1 MPGWH
6 SRSGDVRCAYLLGTD
21 SGDSNGNPVYVRMP
35 PEYVQHFHAWLAAQD
50 AKTKAEFVGISNAD
64 LCDGYFYGRRP
75 AGSDYRQ
82 EFEKVVA
89 DKLVSHGCHFVR
101 GKRDPTVYTCS
112 KTDATLLHHV
122 DDVRIGASDADL
134 NFLQSKDGLGKYLD
148 MKNGDIERPGTK
160 VNVLGRTKLRTADA
174 FFTLP
179 DNKHR
184 DNVLTLLDL
193 WNAKPSKVAGHRIP
207 HTVENTQ
214 PVDARRA
221 ELFPKCVGGLIYLSI
236 DRRDIRFEVKELARH
251 MRDPREVDWSN
262 LTTLARYLLH
272 KPDLARVTT
281 LNPESLSS
289 GVLTL
294 GGSRMFTVKLKQEH

>member
-1 MPGWH
+1 M
-6 SRSGDVRCAYLLGTD
+6 
-21 SGDSNGNPVYVRMP
+21 
-35 PEYVQHFHAWLAAQD
+35 
-50 AKTKAEFVGISNAD
+50 
-64 LCDGYFYGRRP
+64 
-75 AGSDYRQ
+75 
-82 EFEKVVA
+82 
-89 DKLVSHGCHFVR
+89 R

-122 DDVRIGASDADL
+122 DDVRMGASDADL

-160 VNVLGRTKLRTADA
+160 VNVLGRTKPRTADA

-207 HTVENTQ
+207 HTEENTQ

-221 ELFPKCVGGLIYLSI
+221 ELFPKCVGSLIYSSI

-272 KPDLARVTT
+272 QPDLARVTSSCRT
-281 LNPESLSS
+281 TCLHKSAFGYSHELGFRLGILSCQPRVKMLDVLFFFTQAACKLHRVAIAVTRVGAQQICAANIS
-289 GVLTL
+289 GA
-294 GGSRMFTVKLKQEH
+294 